1 MSLTSDAD
9 AASGVVELLG
19 GFPNQSVQEN
29 GVLFFPTGH
38 HSRTSAHHTRNFHY
52 RHARSGK
59 PQSGRDLLLGPIAS
73 ILLYME
79 HSLNLNPYEQNKNFR
94 WDLRLQHH
102 SP

>member
-19 GFPNQSVQEN
+19 GFPNQSVEES

-38 HSRTSAHHTRNFHY
+38 DSRTSAHHTRNFHY

-59 PQSGRDLLLGPIAS
+59 PQSGRDLLFGPIAFYS
-73 ILLYME
+73 
-79 HSLNLNPYEQNKNFR
+79 PVQNKNFTSIR
-94 WDLRLQHH
+94 PSYGLAVLEVNQA
-102 SP
+102 S